1 MTFFKVFF
9 YAIAPNVSL
18 LNHVTE
24 SEEEAR
30 VDGAYLRGAQK
41 MYSTESVYSREAL
54 EEIENLY
61 IKEEDVWGTFSRK

>member
-1 MTFFKVFF
+1 M
-9 YAIAPNVSL
+9 
-18 LNHVTE
+18 
-24 SEEEAR
+24 
-30 VDGAYLRGAQK
+30 DGAYLRGAQK